1 VLGAHQ
7 FKCSVHWAKCDAL
20 NHAYVDPRLTPPA
33 AFVPEG
39 DSGIDHG
46 R

>member
-1 VLGAHQ
+1 M
-7 FKCSVHWAKCDAL
+7 CDAL
-20 NHAYVDPRLTPPA
+20 YHAYVDPRHTPPG